1 MVEIRSFNIKLNTTL
16 IGSRI
21 VPSIRC
27 YVVKLFFLTIK
38 LSVFQSI
45 RSRFYCGSLYVVLNI
60 FIVSSYTVLSVLYYI
75 IFCRRSS
82 NLPYIIFYFY
92 HLAIP
97 ILFKTVYNYSFH
109 ETIINFLLTIVDG
122 NRRPGGQESQVVSR
136 VINQHETLSIHRLVS
151 QQECQ
156 VVNRLRSQQESLVVS
171 RLVNQRESLA
181 VSRPANQQDG
191 LVVSRLETSTEG
203 LSISRLVKIQ
213 IMLVTLTGRTI
224 AIDVESSAD
233 RISRLKQLIFEREG
247 VPPAQQRLVSSG
259 KQLEEQFVT
268 QGSAI
273 HLLLSIRGGR
283 PRKKKYLNAP
293 NLQDYMS
300 FVVKEFNILRPP
312 PTRLPWSWPVW
323 SDPNRCPGS

>member
-1 MVEIRSFNIKLNTTL
+1 MTDAEGALDSWDSRPPIQVVSSIIAYVRPKSRPPPLQLSLDESTLDLDLKNWYSHFGFANFRGTVLRSTHDITIYSATKKESTLTFSFDLEMVEIRSFNIKLNTTL

-21 VPSIRC
+21 VSRIRC
-27 YVVKLFFLTIK
+27 NVVKSLFLTIK

-151 QQECQ
+151 QQE
-156 VVNRLRSQQESLVVS
+156 S
-171 RLVNQRESLA
+171 
-181 VSRPANQQDG
+181 

-203 LSISRLVKIQ
+203 LSISRLVTIQ
-213 IMLVTLTGRTI
+213 ILLVTC
-224 AIDVESSAD
+224 
-233 RISRLKQLIFEREG
+233 
-247 VPPAQQRLVSSG
+247 
-259 KQLEEQFVT
+259 
-268 QGSAI
+268 
-273 HLLLSIRGGR
+273 LLYTSPS
-283 PRKKKYLNAP
+283 PR
-293 NLQDYMS
+293 DS
-300 FVVKEFNILRPP
+300 
-312 PTRLPWSWPVW
+312 
-323 SDPNRCPGS
+323 